1 MQFNVDFMNKIP
13 LAGTVKWMNAEL
25 RASNIDDA
33 TLYLILKQAYRR
45 ESKSLIRMLAYELL
59 LLITGALVK
68 Q

>member
-1 MQFNVDFMNKIP
+1 MNV
-13 LAGTVKWMNAEL
+13 EL
-25 RASNIDDA
+25 RASNIDDT